1 MDKNKQITTHKQIMR
16 KIASFLLLAMLFF
29 PNAIQFAHA
38 FDSHEHT
45 TCKEVNTHYHESLM
59 DCEICD
65 FHFVPFSY
73 EIYNYPDFIV
83 LNIPATSKQH
93 FTTLLYTPFHKSNT
107 QLRAPPNFL
116 V

>member
-1 MDKNKQITTHKQIMR
+1 MENGKHINSKKQVRQKA
-16 KIASFLLLAMLFF
+16 ASLLLFVLFLF

-45 TCKEVNTHYHESLM
+45 TCKEVNTHYHESLI

-107 QLRAPPNFL
+107 QLRAPPYFL